1 MTGERLASHHE
12 AYQETNHETKR
23 DGAMYK
29 ISEAVK
35 ATGVSKAT
43 IHRARENGKISA
55 SKDENGHY
63 QFDPAELH
71 RVFPRR
77 TDTAHNT
84 PNDAARDAG
93 ETAKNDSELS
103 ALAAKLEVTEKLV
116 DAHAQTIEDLRD
128 RLTKEGEERR
138 QLTAML
144 TDQRNEKRK
153 GFLARLMGA

>member
-1 MTGERLASHHE
+1 
-12 AYQETNHETKR
+12 
-23 DGAMYK
+23 MYK

-43 IHRARENGKISA
+43 IHRARESGKISA
-55 SKDENGHY
+55 SKDESGHY

-77 TDTAHNT
+77 ADTAHDA
-84 PNDAARDAG
+84 PNETKRD
-93 ETAKNDSELS
+93 DSETVENESKLS
-103 ALAAKLEVTEKLV
+103 ALEAKLEVTEKLV
-116 DAHAQTIEDLRD
+116 DAHAQTIDDLRD

-144 TDQRNEKRK
+144 TDQRKEKRK
-153 GFLARLMGA
+153 GFFARLVGA

>member
-1 MTGERLASHHE
+1 
-12 AYQETNHETKR
+12 
-23 DGAMYK
+23 MYK

-43 IHRARENGKISA
+43 IHRARETGRISA

-71 RVFPRR
+71 RVFPKR
-77 TDTAHNT
+77 TETVHDTANET
-84 PNDAARDAG
+84 KRDAS
-93 ETAKNDSELS
+93 ETVVNDSDFR
-103 ALAAKLEVTEKLV
+103 ALEAKLEVTEKLV
-116 DAHAQTIEDLRD
+116 DAHSKTIEDLRD

-144 TDQRNEKRK
+144 TDQRSEKRK
-153 GFLARLMGA
+153 GFFARLMGA

>member
-1 MTGERLASHHE
+1 
-12 AYQETNHETKR
+12 
-23 DGAMYK
+23 MYK

-43 IHRARENGKISA
+43 IHRARESGKISA

-77 TDTAHNT
+77 TETAHDA
-84 PNDAARDAG
+84 PNETKRDAS
-93 ETAKNDSELS
+93 ETAENDSKLS
-103 ALAAKLEVTEKLV
+103 ALEAKLEVTEKLV

-144 TDQRNEKRK
+144 TDQRSEKRR
-153 GFLARLMGA
+153 GFFARLMGA